1 MTDRELRSHVRWRI
15 AQQLPLLIALVV
27 LWMMLWGAVNPLN
40 FVTGV
45 VLALLVTRFLYL
57 PPVELSGRFNLW
69 WFVVFLAQFLFELF
83 TASFEVAFQAFSPR
97 GGRSNAVIAAQLH
110 TRSDFILTLTSMA
123 MSLIPGSVVI
133 EVDRN
138 NSILYLHVLGIE
150 GADYVES
157 SRAKVF
163 QVERRIVRAMGSHG
177 DLERCAA

>member
-1 MTDRELRSHVRWRI
+1 MTDGESRAQVRWRV
-15 AQQLPLLIALVV
+15 AQQLPLLVALVV
-27 LWMMLWGAVNPLN
+27 LWMLLWGAVNPLN

-45 VLALLVTRFLYL
+45 ILALVVTRMLYL

-69 WFVVFLAQFLFELF
+69 WFVVFLVRLVADVF
-83 TASFEVAFQAFSPR
+83 TASFEVALQAFSPR

-123 MSLIPGSVVI
+123 VSLIPGSVVI

-150 GADYVES
+150 GTDYVES
-157 SRAKVF
+157 SRAQVF
-163 QVERRIVRAMGSHG
+163 EVERRIVRAIGSRG
-177 DLERCAA
+177 DIARCAA